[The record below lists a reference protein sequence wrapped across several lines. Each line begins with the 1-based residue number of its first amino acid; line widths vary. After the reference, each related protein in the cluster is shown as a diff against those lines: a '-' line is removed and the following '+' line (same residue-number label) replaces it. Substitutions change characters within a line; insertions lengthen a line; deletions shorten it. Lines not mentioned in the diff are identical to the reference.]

1 MSISRMPVSVST
13 EPMPTLLP
21 AETVIGAPNHCGAV
35 GVDAGELAVSFTK
48 TAFWVIADEMPR

>member
-1 MSISRMPVSVST
+1 MPVSVST